1 MTFTLSIASFR
12 LMRLAAF
19 GAAVAIVAACSRTEP
34 EAKAPA
40 PSAAPVAQ
48 AAEQKVRYA
57 GYPGVTGLGVQLGID
72 KGFFK
77 DEGLAL
83 EFINTQDA
91 VSGLAS
97 GDIDIADW
105 NTTGAIVAAGKG
117 VPLTIVSSM
126 FRHVGPFYLVGAPE
140 IASVAALRGKTVG
153 AAAFGTGLDVYARTI
168 LSKEG
173 VPLDSVSFVANGV
186 NAAALATVENGSVS
200 ATIIHEPFASL
211 AEANG
216 KGKVLAAGYDY
227 LPRFHT
233 GVIVANNQFIASSP
247 QLVEK
252 FLRAYFK
259 SNEYAKAHLDEYK
272 AFYAKR
278 LSVDP
283 KVVDA
288 AVQRELPLW
297 ANDPKVSLDEVQQTQ
312 QVQLALGFQK
322 EIYDA
327 SRFVN
332 LAFIPK
338 GTAP

>member
-1 MTFTLSIASFR
+1 MNSTASFAPAR
-12 LMRLAAF
+12 RTRWARLAAF
-19 GAAVAIVAACSRTEP
+19 GVAAAILAACSRTEP
-34 EAKAPA
+34 VPAPA
-40 PSAAPVAQ
+40 P
-48 AAEQKVRYA
+48 AAEAAQKVRYA
-57 GYPGVTGLGVQLGID
+57 GYPGVTGLGVQLGIE

-117 VPLTIVSSM
+117 VPLTIVASM
-126 FRHVGPFYLVGAPE
+126 FRHVGPFYLVGAPDV
-140 IASVAALRGKTVG
+140 ASVSALKGKTVG

-186 NAAALATVENGSVS
+186 NAA
-200 ATIIHEPFASL
+200 
-211 AEANG
+211 
-216 KGKVLAAGYDY
+216 VLAAGYDY

-233 GVIVANNQFIASSP
+233 GVIVANNKFIASSP
-247 QLVEK
+247 RLLEK
-252 FLRAYFK
+252 FLRAYFR

-288 AVQRELPLW
+288 AVRRELPIW
-297 ANDPKVSLDEVQQTQ
+297 ANDPKVSLDEVQETQ

-327 SRFVN
+327 AKFVN
-332 LAFIPK
+332 LAFVPK
-338 GTAP
+338 GAASPAP